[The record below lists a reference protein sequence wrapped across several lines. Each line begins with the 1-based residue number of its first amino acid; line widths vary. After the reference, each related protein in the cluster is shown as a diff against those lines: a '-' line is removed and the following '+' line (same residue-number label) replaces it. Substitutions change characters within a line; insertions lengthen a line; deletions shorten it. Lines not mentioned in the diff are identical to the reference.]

1 MTKQLNLWL
10 AFIMAAFLA
19 ACATAPASMGPAFET
34 AMVEARSNS
43 NPYAADDTLSGLL
56 ENTNLSE
63 DQRARALY
71 ARGSL
76 RRQAGD
82 DRRGA
87 VEDFD
92 AMLKLAPEHALAPNA
107 REELAFA
114 QTDVETIEVGLSRPL
129 NLSQWFNSMWVLG
142 EHAEAAERYRTSGL
156 SPNEAELAKLVAAG
170 FVCEDRNGAAPVH
183 TMGDMRPDLENK
195 HWCGAPGV

>member
-1 MTKQLNLWL
+1 
-10 AFIMAAFLA
+10 
-19 ACATAPASMGPAFET
+19 MGPAFDVALLDAKNDT
-34 AMVEARSNS
+34 

-56 ENTNLSE
+56 ENASLSDDE
-63 DQRARALY
+63 RARALY

-92 AMLKLAPEHALAPNA
+92 EMLTLAPEHALAPNA

-114 QTDVETIEVGLSRPL
+114 QIDVETIETGLRRPL
-129 NLSQWFNSMWVLG
+129 NLVQWFDSMWVLG
-142 EHAEAAERYRTSGL
+142 DHAEAAERYRKSGL
-156 SPNEAELAKLVAAG
+156 SPTEAELAKLVADG
-170 FVCEDRNGAAPVH
+170 FVCDDENGPAPVY
-183 TMGDMRPDLENK
+183 TLGDMRPDLEHM
-195 HWCGAPGV
+195 HWCAAPDA